1 MAQAKQ
7 RIVIDLLIT
16 TKAHR
21 MTFLVFYPQPP
32 PPPQATVSIDTPY
45 LPLTVDLRSKMP
57 PIDDQL
63 SLGACSADA
72 IVAAVEYIRPELV
85 GSRLFVYYNERL
97 LTQRVSFDS
106 GSSIING
113 MKAVSIY
120 GVCEESLYPYRV
132 DHFTEEPSAEAYKN
146 GLLHRVTKYSEI
158 DLDMNAMKNCLA
170 GGTPFIASIII
181 YSSFQRKTDK
191 DLCMI
196 TMPGSKEESQGGHA
210 VLICGYD
217 DSKQSWILRN
227 SWGTSWG
234 VKGYCYLPYV
244 YLLDSS
250 LCSECWA
257 IISVSAPNSVSAPSK
272 T

>member
-1 MAQAKQ
+1 
-7 RIVIDLLIT
+7 
-16 TKAHR
+16 
-21 MTFLVFYPQPP
+21 
-32 PPPQATVSIDTPY
+32 
-45 LPLTVDLRSKMP
+45 MP

-72 IVAAVEYIRPELV
+72 IVAAIEYKRPELV

-106 GSSIING
+106 GSSIKTG
-113 MKAVSIY
+113 MIAVSIY

-132 DHFTEEPSAEAYKN
+132 DHFTEEPSAEAYAN
-146 GLLHRVTKYSEI
+146 GLLHRVTKYSQI

-181 YSSFQRKTDK
+181 YSSFQRKSDE

-196 TMPGSKEESQGGHA
+196 TMPGSKEENLRGHA

-234 VKGYCYLPYV
+234 AKGYCYLPYV

-257 IISVSAPNSVSAPSK
+257 INSVSAPSE
-272 T
+272 TSA

>member
-1 MAQAKQ
+1 
-7 RIVIDLLIT
+7 
-16 TKAHR
+16 
-21 MTFLVFYPQPP
+21 MTFLVFYPR
-32 PPPQATVSIDTPY
+32 PPQAPLAAHLETPY

-97 LTQRVSFDS
+97 LNKKVAFDS
-106 GSSIING
+106 GSSVENG

-132 DHFTEEPSAEAYKN
+132 DHFTDVPSAEAYAN
-146 GLLHRVTKYSEI
+146 GLLHRVLDYKQI
-158 DLDMNAMKNCLA
+158 DLDMNTMKNCLA
-170 GGTPFIASIII
+170 GGIPFIASIVI
-181 YSSFQRKTDK
+181 YSSFQRKSDE

-196 TMPGSKEESQGGHA
+196 TMPTSTQENYGGHA

-234 VKGYCYLPYV
+234 AKGYCYLPYV

-250 LCSECWA
+250 LCTECWA
-257 IISVSAPNSVSAPSK
+257 VTSVSAPNSASAPSE
-272 T
+272 TSV

>member
-1 MAQAKQ
+1 MGNA
-7 RIVIDLLIT
+7 RIVIHTLIT

-21 MTFLVFYPQPP
+21 MTFLVFYPQ
-32 PPPQATVSIDTPY
+32 QQQQQSLAAILDTPY
-45 LPLTVDLRSKMP
+45 LPLTVDLRAKMP

-72 IVAAVEYIRPELV
+72 IVAAVEYKRPELI

-97 LTQRVSFDS
+97 LKQRVSTDS
-106 GSSIING
+106 GSSIENG

-132 DHFTEEPSAEAYKN
+132 DHFTDVPSAEAYAN
-146 GLLHRVTKYSEI
+146 GLLHRVLDYKQI
-158 DLDMNAMKNCLA
+158 DLDMNAMKNCLVS
-170 GGTPFIASIII
+170 GTPFIASIVI
-181 YSSFQRKTDK
+181 YSSFQHSGEAHANQVIPMPLSK
-191 DLCMI
+191 DENL
-196 TMPGSKEESQGGHA
+196 GGHA

-217 DSKQSWILRN
+217 DTKQSWILRN

-234 VKGYCYLPYV
+234 LKGYCYLPYV

-257 IISVSAPNSVSAPSK
+257 VNSVSAPSDK
-272 T
+272 PA